1 MDFDIYFIA
10 LYLSD
15 ENEFEKRL
23 NRENKASIK
32 YAKFNKESSIN
43 QQNAYLKLADEISE
57 KYKNIHVAKFDNLIS
72 LDEMKEKI
80 QNILA

>member
-1 MDFDIYFIA
+1 MKGHY
-10 LYLSD
+10 
-15 ENEFEKRL
+15 
-23 NRENKASIK
+23 K

-57 KYKNIHVAKFDNLIS
+57 KYKNIHVVKFDNLIS